1 MSVIIKIDKC
11 TGCETCLDSCP
22 FDAIELK
29 DGKANINE
37 YCNACMACLEV
48 CEEGAIIEI
57 KDLPTGQA
65 GAEKTVAKDF
75 SDYKDVLIFAE
86 QREGSIA
93 PVSYEL
99 IGAGRRLAAEL
110 GTSVH
115 ALLLGADENA
125 ANELIKWGADKVFLC
140 SDASLLPF
148 NDDSY
153 SEVLT
158 KVIKENRPSIV
169 LAGATP
175 IGRSFIP
182 RVAAKLKTGL
192 TADCTSLKIDKE
204 TKHLLQVRPAFGGNI
219 MATILCPD
227 YRPQMA
233 TVRPRVMKKDQ
244 CDESRKGEIVN
255 VNLDGITS
263 RTKVIGFVKE
273 ESVLSVNL
281 HEADVI
287 VAGGRGCGG
296 EKGFK
301 LIEALAEAVGG
312 VVGASRASVDEEWIS
327 YSHQVGQT
335 GKTVNPKVYI
345 ACGISGAVQHLVGM
359 QSSDMIIAIN
369 KNPEAPIF
377 NVATYG
383 IVGDLFEII
392 PMLTKKIREA
402 K

>member
-1 MSVIIKIDKC
+1 MPVIVKKEKC
-11 TGCETCLDSCP
+11 TACGTCLDACP
-22 FDAIELK
+22 FDAIEMK
-29 DGKANINE
+29 DEKAHINE
-37 YCNACMACLEV
+37 YCNACMSCMEV
-48 CEEGAIIEI
+48 CPEGAII
-57 KDLPTGQA
+57 KTGDSA
-65 GAEKTVAKDF
+65 RSAEERQKLEE
-75 SDYKDVLIFAE
+75 YKDVLIFAE
-86 QREGSIA
+86 QREGEVA

-99 IGAGRRLAAEL
+99 IGAGGRLAAEL
-110 GTSVH
+110 GAGVH

-125 ANELIKWGADKVFLC
+125 AEELIKWGADKVFLC
-140 SDASLLPF
+140 SDESLKPF

-153 SEVLT
+153 SEVLCR
-158 KVIKENRPSIV
+158 VINENKPAIV

-175 IGRSFIP
+175 VGRSFIP

-192 TADCTSLKIDKE
+192 TADCTTLEIDRE

-233 TVRPRVMKKDQ
+233 TVRPRVMKRGEY
-244 CDESRKGEIVN
+244 DESRKGDIVT
-255 VNLDGITS
+255 VGIDGITS
-263 RTKVIGFVKE
+263 RTRVTASVKE
-273 ESVLSVNL
+273 ESAISVNL

-301 LIEALAEAVGG
+301 LLEELAAALDG
-312 VVGASRASVDEEWIS
+312 VVGASRAPVDEEWIS

-359 QSSDMIIAIN
+359 QSSDIIIAIN

-383 IVGDLFEII
+383 IVGDLFEIV
-392 PMLTKKIREA
+392 PMLTNKIKEI
-402 K
+402 KGL